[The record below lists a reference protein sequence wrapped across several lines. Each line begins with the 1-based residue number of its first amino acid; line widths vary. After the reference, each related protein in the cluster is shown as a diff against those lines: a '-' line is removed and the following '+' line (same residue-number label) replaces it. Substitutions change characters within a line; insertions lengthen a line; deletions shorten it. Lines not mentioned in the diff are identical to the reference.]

1 MITQDSIAL
10 TKHEVTFSG
19 CEYEMN
25 GKEIYWTNLIFEDLR
40 KTLKV
45 VALLVALYHPGTKVI
60 AHEQV

>member
-10 TKHEVTFSG
+10 TKHEVTSSG

-40 KTLKV
+40 KALKRQIF
-45 VALLVALYHPGTKVI
+45 LGYSS
-60 AHEQV
+60 